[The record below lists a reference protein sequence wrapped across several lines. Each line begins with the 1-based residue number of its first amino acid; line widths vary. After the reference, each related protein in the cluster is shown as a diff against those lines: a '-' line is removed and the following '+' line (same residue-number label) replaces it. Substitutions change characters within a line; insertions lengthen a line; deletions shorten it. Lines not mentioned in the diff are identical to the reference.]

1 MAQLSL
7 ESIVKIDKQ
16 RNTVH
21 DKVHTTYTIFEIGG
35 KKYVQ
40 FDTYGRVGRERPEKI
55 SQSFQLDRSTAL
67 FLVYLLRAEFEI

>member
-16 RNTVH
+16 RNIVH

-40 FDTYGRVGRERPEKI
+40 FDTYGRIGRENPEKI
-55 SQSFQLDRSTAL
+55 SQSIQLDKDTAK
-67 FLVYLLRAEFEI
+67 FLVDILRSEFEL

>member
-40 FDTYGRVGRERPEKI
+40 FDTYGRIGRENPEKI
-55 SQSFQLDRSTAL
+55 SQ
-67 FLVYLLRAEFEI
+67 

>member
-21 DKVHTTYTIFEIGG
+21 NKVHTTYTIFEIGG
-35 KKYVQ
+35 KKVCS
-40 FDTYGRVGRERPEKI
+40 V
-55 SQSFQLDRSTAL
+55 
-67 FLVYLLRAEFEI
+67 